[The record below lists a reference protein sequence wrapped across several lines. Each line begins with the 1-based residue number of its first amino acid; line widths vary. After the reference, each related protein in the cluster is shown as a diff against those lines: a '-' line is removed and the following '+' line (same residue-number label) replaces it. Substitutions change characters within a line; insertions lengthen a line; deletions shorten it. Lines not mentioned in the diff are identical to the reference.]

1 MDSSRPQLEWFYLWK
16 TVFPKEFS
24 RPGDGSSRLFGSLSS
39 WHVDG
44 ETSMTW
50 NEVEGSWNFAIRANI
65 QLSLALGKVELF
77 ANRDL
82 EFVLHSTGDKWVDT
96 WEVGK

>member
-1 MDSSRPQLEWFYLWK
+1 
-16 TVFPKEFS
+16 
-24 RPGDGSSRLFGSLSS
+24 
-39 WHVDG
+39 
-44 ETSMTW
+44 MTW